1 MSHWNHEHLEH
12 IADLLM
18 AAASADNETHSA
30 ERGAI
35 NAILSTLA
43 GGSLP
48 ASLEARAR
56 DFNPD
61 GFDMAATVKAL
72 GPLDAEHRRD
82 LLGLVSKVTESDD
95 VHDLDESD
103 FIVRLARAIGASP
116 AEYEGLTV
124 ELTPSGRPPLL
135 ARQGRARAA
144 SGDEAVEAEV
154 LRRHADVA
162 GEEGPHRRG
171 LDAVGGVEPAPCGTG
186 EGVSIW
192 LSLVITTRILGS
204 PASTLHAGSP
214 GRPLPPRSA
223 RRALR
228 YTPRRRPSSGRGITP
243 PCSRVVHPV
252 PPRDVRE
259 RAEARPV
266 REVRPPTP
274 HGFVIQSA

>member
-61 GFDMAATVKAL
+61 GFDMASTAKAL
-72 GPLDAEHRRD
+72 GPLDAEHRKE

-103 FIVRLARAIGASP
+103 FIVRLAKAIGASP

-124 ELTPSGRPPLL
+124 ELTPSGRPP
-135 ARQGRARAA
+135 
-144 SGDEAVEAEV
+144 
-154 LRRHADVA
+154 
-162 GEEGPHRRG
+162 P
-171 LDAVGGVEPAPCGTG
+171 
-186 EGVSIW
+186 
-192 LSLVITTRILGS
+192 S
-204 PASTLHAGSP
+204 PAKG
-214 GRPLPPRSA
+214 
-223 RRALR
+223 
-228 YTPRRRPSSGRGITP
+228 
-243 PCSRVVHPV
+243 
-252 PPRDVRE
+252 
-259 RAEARPV
+259 
-266 REVRPPTP
+266 
-274 HGFVIQSA
+274 